1 MNQKYKMTVIE
12 PYLTRKGETMPIK
25 HMLLSASA
33 LCAGIGG
40 TSPALAQD
48 KGGIDEII
56 VTAQK
61 REQSVQQVPIAI
73 TAFGQKALQERG
85 IGNVSQLS
93 AISPNVTLDS
103 SAPFSGST
111 AVLSAFIRGIG
122 ADDFAFN
129 IDPGVGIYVDGVY
142 LARSVGANQDLLDVE
157 RIEILKGP
165 QGTLFG
171 RNTIGGAVS
180 IVTRDPGHV
189 LAVRGDVTAGSYK
202 LLQARGSVDIPL
214 SDGLFSSVTFGLKSR
229 NGFVLRIPY
238 PSALTANTPSYAS
251 FAAAGYHSP
260 DREGDEDNRNL
271 RIKLK
276 YDDGGPFKAT
286 LSGDYT
292 YSTGGA
298 PNTLLGTA
306 ENLPGPFAPSSGAI
320 PGTAFDPTQQNG
332 FLFAGLYNFCI
343 SATSAQIAGRNA
355 QALCGRTGTQYPSL
369 NFGSSTP
376 VNTLPGFGAANTG
389 NPLAAR
395 LPYDSRFIS
404 GDIDKSYAT
413 GNSFSRLENW
423 GLNATLTY
431 ELGANASLKSITAY
445 RKQNWSSGI
454 DADGSPLNIL
464 QLSFQQ
470 NQWQFSQELQLVGK
484 AIDGK
489 LNYVLGGYYFKE
501 KGGIHD
507 LVTFGE
513 GLLQVDGPNRLE
525 TENYA
530 TFGQVDFKPTEWLG
544 LTAGG
549 RYTHE
554 SKQFEAGQQDL
565 NGLLYKAFN
574 CVDAQGNITPG
585 TQASFAPVGVTC
597 QQALQYPNPSNPLQ
611 VYPGGVNHLTF
622 NNFSPKLGVQV
633 HPDENVMLYVSWS
646 KGYKTGGWTTRY
658 TAPQLTVSSFKP
670 EKAETW
676 EIGAKSTFLDHRL
689 QINAAAFSTT
699 FKDIQLNFQVGTSPT
714 IGNAGDAKI
723 RGFEIEAVLRP
734 LNALTITGSVGYI
747 DAHYTSLTPAVLA
760 VSGANPY
767 QAGAAVGGDL
777 PKTPHFKA
785 NVSPRYETLLAN
797 GSRLVITGDYT
808 HTSSLGN
815 DVALTY
821 LLHRQALNQ
830 VNASVMYS
838 LPDDRISLTIGG
850 TNLTKQRYL
859 VSGASNLA
867 AGVIYG
873 TYNRP
878 AEWYARLAFKY

>member
-1 MNQKYKMTVIE
+1 M
-12 PYLTRKGETMPIK
+12 LIK
-25 HMLLSASA
+25 HRLLKSASIFGLGVVWA
-33 LCAGIGG
+33 TA
-40 TSPALAQD
+40 ALAQEA
-48 KGGIDEII
+48 GGIDEIV

-73 TAFGQKALQERG
+73 SAFGEKAMQERG
-85 IGNVSQLS
+85 VNNVSQLS

-189 LAVRGDVTAGSYK
+189 LAVRGDVTAGSYH

-214 SDGLFSSVTFGLKSR
+214 SDTLFSSVTFGLKSR
-229 NGFVLRIPY
+229 DGFVHRVPY
-238 PSALTANTPSYAS
+238 PSPLTANTPSYTS

-276 YDDGGPFKAT
+276 YDNGGRLKAT

-306 ENLPGPFAPSSGAI
+306 ESLPGPFAPSSGAI

-376 VNTLPGFGAANTG
+376 VNSLPGIGAANTG

-395 LPYDSRFIS
+395 LPYDARFIT

-431 ELGANASLKSITAY
+431 ELGASASLKSITAY
-445 RKQNWSSGI
+445 RRQKWSSGI

-464 QLSFQQ
+464 QLSFRQ

-484 AIDGK
+484 AAGDR

-513 GLLQVDGPNRLE
+513 GLLQVDGPNKLE

-530 TFGQVDFKPTEWLG
+530 AFGQVDFKPLEWLG

-574 CVDAQGNITPG
+574 CVDEQGNITPG
-585 TQASFAPVGVTC
+585 AQASFAPAGVTC
-597 QQALQYPNPSNPLQ
+597 QQALQYPNPSNPIQ
-611 VYPGGVNHLTF
+611 MYPGGVNHLTF
-622 NNFSPKLGVQV
+622 NNFSPKLGVQI
-633 HPDENVMLYVSWS
+633 HPDEAFMIYGSWS

-658 TAPQLTVSSFKP
+658 TSPQTTVSSFKP

-676 EIGAKSTFLDHRL
+676 EVGAKSTFLDRRL
-689 QINAAAFSTT
+689 QINVAAFSTT
-699 FKDIQLNFQVGTSPT
+699 FRDIQLNFQVGTSPT

-723 RGFEIEAVLRP
+723 RGFEFEAVFRP
-734 LNALTITGSVGYI
+734 VRSLTLTGSVGYI

-760 VSGANPY
+760 VSGANPF
-767 QAGAAVGGDL
+767 QQGASVGGDL

-785 NVSPRYETLLAN
+785 NFSPRYELLLAN
-797 GSRLVITGDYT
+797 GSRFIVTGDYT
-808 HTSSLGN
+808 HTSTLGN
-815 DVALTY
+815 DVALTH
-821 LLHRQALNQ
+821 LLKRQALDQ
-830 VNASVMYS
+830 INASLIYN
-838 LPDDRISLTIGG
+838 LPDDRISLTVGG
-850 TNLTKQRYL
+850 TNLTNQRYL